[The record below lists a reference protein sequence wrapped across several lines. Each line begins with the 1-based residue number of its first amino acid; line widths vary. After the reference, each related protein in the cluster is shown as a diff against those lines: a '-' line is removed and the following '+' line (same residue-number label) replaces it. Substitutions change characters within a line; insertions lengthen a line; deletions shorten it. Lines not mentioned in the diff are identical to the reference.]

1 MNILRLF
8 HTVKYLKPVQVGSR
22 IWKKIHHPRIPLS
35 PAPEPRKPA
44 AHPSQ
49 WCRRTPSMPQENHF
63 RFLNTEATLQEKEDW
78 VSLSHDKLWM
88 YNLHY
93 FDDLTADNAKDR
105 QQWHK
110 HLIQRWIQECP
121 PGTDI
126 AWDPYPTSLR
136 IVNWIKYLLEQQQPE
151 QPIIDS
157 LATQIR
163 ALRRNLEW
171 HLLGNHLFANA
182 KALIVAGLFFDGK
195 EAAEW
200 LQKGSRIMQDQLAEQ
215 ILPDGGQFE
224 LSPMYQCILLEDIL
238 DLIQFNN
245 LYPGIICSDLID
257 QLNDCAPRML
267 EWLSVMTRPNGE
279 IVQFNDAAQGIAA
292 KPEWLFEYAER
303 LGIQWQNK
311 VSAPFIH
318 LSDTGYVRVQNKA
331 FTLFADIGDIG
342 PDYIPG
348 HAHADSLNFELHLG
362 DQPVI
367 IDSGTSVYGISK
379 ERHRQRSTAAHN
391 TVEVDGLS
399 SSEVWGGFRVARRAR
414 TQVNQIK
421 SKWPAIIDA
430 QHDGYQTIAA
440 KSLHRRIWSINYDSI
455 EIQDSLPGK
464 FNQAIARFHL
474 HPEITVTQTDRNSFT
489 LTTSSGKQL
498 QLIFSSGE
506 AQLSP
511 STYHPCFGINTA
523 NQCLEVQFVTNRLIT
538 QIVSQSPIFP

>member
-1 MNILRLF
+1 
-8 HTVKYLKPVQVGSR
+8 
-22 IWKKIHHPRIPLS
+22 
-35 PAPEPRKPA
+35 
-44 AHPSQ
+44 
-49 WCRRTPSMPQENHF
+49 MPQENHF

-157 LATQIR
+157 LATQTR

-245 LYPGIICSDLID
+245 LYPGVICSDLID

-367 IDSGTSVYGISK
+367 IDSGTSLYGTST
-379 ERHRQRSTAAHN
+379 ERLRQRTTTAHN
-391 TVEVDGLS
+391 TIELDGLS

-414 TQVNQIK
+414 ARLNRTDSTCPIV
-421 SKWPAIIDA
+421 IDA
-430 QHDGYQTIAA
+430 QHDGYQTLAG
-440 KSLHRRIWSINYDSI
+440 KSLHRRIWTID
-455 EIQDSLPGK
+455 QDSVRIRDLLPGE
-464 FNQAIARFHL
+464 FAQAIARFHL
-474 HPEITVTQTDRNSFT
+474 HPDVIAEQTEEASFKLLILNNQLLHISFT
-489 LTTSSGKQL
+489 TGQSRLV
-498 QLIFSSGE
+498 
-506 AQLSP
+506 P
-511 STYHPCFGINTA
+511 STWHPEFGREVASN
-523 NQCLEVQFVTNRLIT
+523 CLEVCFTQHEMVTT
-538 QIVSQSPIFP
+538 IVTR